1 MKISLVCLL
10 LLSMA
15 FILTKQYIQKGLL
28 THKTLSYLQSAQE
41 KVKQGC
47 IQSFSL
53 SESTAYQLLEM
64 FWFFFPCWVPFVIF
78 KHPNLLSY
86 RYIDTL
92 YLVLSERSS
101 EVIEL
106 KHAPLTLEFQ
116 ASLNVECPKN
126 VFTSQKWQCRQYI
139 HFLGKKMLQYLD
151 MRHFRYRRNCNCFS
165 LKAVKRNNTEEIQ

>member
-1 MKISLVCLL
+1 MKISLVRLL

-15 FILTKQYIQKGLL
+15 FILTKRYIQKELL

-64 FWFFFPCWVPFVIF
+64 FWFFFSCWVPFVIF

-139 HFLGKKMLQYLD
+139 LFFRQENVIVLGYET
-151 MRHFRYRRNCNCFS
+151 F
-165 LKAVKRNNTEEIQ
+165 

>member
-1 MKISLVCLL
+1 MKIFLVCLL

-28 THKTLSYLQSAQE
+28 AHKTLSYLQSAQE

-64 FWFFFPCWVPFVIF
+64 FWFFFSCWVPFVIF

-139 HFLGKKMLQYLD
+139 LFFRQENVIVLGYET
-151 MRHFRYRRNCNCFS
+151 F
-165 LKAVKRNNTEEIQ
+165 